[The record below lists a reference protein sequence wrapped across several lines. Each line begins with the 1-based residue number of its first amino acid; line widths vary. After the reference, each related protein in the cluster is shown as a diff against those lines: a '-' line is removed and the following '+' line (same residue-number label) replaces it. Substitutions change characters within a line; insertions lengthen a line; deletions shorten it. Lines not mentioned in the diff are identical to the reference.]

1 MPALILVL
9 LILLLLFGSR
19 LLPQMGSQL
28 GRKAR
33 KPYRQA
39 KWIWSWATGS
49 EEESIRAEQEYG
61 RECAR
66 EFIKQFPGDV
76 PGRDQ
81 SLIEE
86 IGARLAGAAG
96 DPRMRF
102 RFSAVASPAANAFAL
117 PGGFVFI
124 THSLIRLCENDRDAI
139 AFFLGHEI
147 AHVILGHA
155 RDQLTAK
162 TLLNAISARLA
173 GAGQLLRQMVTKGYS
188 RTLEAE
194 ADQTA
199 VKLTA
204 AAGFDAR
211 AAIRALQRLSR
222 ISPDNSGL
230 AEYFSTHPSFAE
242 RIADLEGVA

>member
-1 MPALILVL
+1 MPAIILII

-28 GRKAR
+28 GRQAR

-39 KWIWSWATGS
+39 KWIWSWATGT
-49 EEESIRAEQEYG
+49 EDESIRAERDYG
-61 RECAR
+61 QECAR

-76 PGRDQ
+76 SRSNRD
-81 SLIEE
+81 LVTG
-86 IGARLAGAAG
+86 IGSKLAEAVEDARLKFLFNLV
-96 DPRMRF
+96 P
-102 RFSAVASPAANAFAL
+102 SPAANAYAL

-124 THSLIRLCENDRDAI
+124 TQSLLDLCEQDRDAI

-147 AHVILGHA
+147 AHVTCGHA
-155 RDQLTAK
+155 KEHLTAK
-162 TLLNAISARLA
+162 TLLNAISSRLS
-173 GAGQLLRQMVTKGYS
+173 GAGLLLRQMVTKGYS
-188 RTLEAE
+188 RTLERE
-194 ADQTA
+194 ADREA
-199 VKLTA
+199 VRLTA

-222 ISPDNSGL
+222 VSPDNSGL

-242 RIADLEGVA
+242 RIADLEEVG